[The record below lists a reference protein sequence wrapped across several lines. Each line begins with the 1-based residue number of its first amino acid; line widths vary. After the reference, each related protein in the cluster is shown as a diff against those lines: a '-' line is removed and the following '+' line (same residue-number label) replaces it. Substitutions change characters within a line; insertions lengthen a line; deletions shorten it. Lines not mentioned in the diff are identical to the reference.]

1 MSVLEIILVAFALA
15 MDCFTVSIVNGIS
28 AKGIDRRLMA
38 KSCVLFGVFQCM
50 MALIGWGVAFSFAG
64 YIKSV
69 DHWIAF
75 VILLLLG
82 GKMIY
87 DSLKHDDGECRA
99 AGPGWRKLC
108 IMAVATSIDALAVG
122 ATMAFAGTMNVV
134 DVLMACGI
142 IGVVSL
148 LMTIAG
154 FVFGVFVGK
163 VKFLPMEVIGGLILI
178 GIGVKILVE
187 HTTSNI

>member
-38 KSCVLFGVFQCM
+38 RSCVLFGVFQCM

-99 AGPGWRKLC
+99 AGPGSPAESPLRMRTTRFSGWWPRRVGRK
-108 IMAVATSIDALAVG
+108 AGRSTVTVG
-122 ATMAFAGTMNVV
+122 VP
-134 DVLMACGI
+134 
-142 IGVVSL
+142 
-148 LMTIAG
+148 
-154 FVFGVFVGK
+154 
-163 VKFLPMEVIGGLILI
+163 LPFRC
-178 GIGVKILVE
+178 
-187 HTTSNI
+187 

>member
-1 MSVLEIILVAFALA
+1 
-15 MDCFTVSIVNGIS
+15 
-28 AKGIDRRLMA
+28 
-38 KSCVLFGVFQCM
+38 
-50 MALIGWGVAFSFAG
+50 
-64 YIKSV
+64 
-69 DHWIAF
+69 
-75 VILLLLG
+75 
-82 GKMIY
+82 
-87 DSLKHDDGECRA
+87 
-99 AGPGWRKLC
+99 
-108 IMAVATSIDALAVG
+108 
-122 ATMAFAGTMNVV
+122 MNVV